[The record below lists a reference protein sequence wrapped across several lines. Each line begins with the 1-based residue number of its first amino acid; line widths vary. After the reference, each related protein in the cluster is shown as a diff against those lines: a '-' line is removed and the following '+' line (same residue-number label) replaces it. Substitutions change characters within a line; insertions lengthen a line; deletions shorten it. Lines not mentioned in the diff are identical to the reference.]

1 MKIKSELFNK
11 TKRYFSYKRPAGR
24 VEYFT
29 CLATATFII
38 FLAADSVTS
47 NSLNV
52 YSSDSMGG
60 VMRGVGRAINFPL
73 VAIPF
78 YLISIVLF
86 VTVTIRRL
94 RYLSLSLWWALLWV
108 LMLLNFL
115 PYWTFMF
122 LALLLVISN
131 EDEPI
136 FS

>member
-11 TKRYFSYKRPAGR
+11 TKRYFSYKRSAGR
-24 VEYFT
+24 VEYFVCFAIAIFMQT
-29 CLATATFII
+29 LAR
-38 FLAADSVTS
+38 DSFTN
-47 NSLNV
+47 NSLSAFS
-52 YSSDSMGG
+52 YDPTGMIRLMG
-60 VMRGVGRAINFPL
+60 AFLNFPL

>member
-1 MKIKSELFNK
+1 MAIKSELFNK
-11 TKRYFSYKRPAGR
+11 TKKYLSYRGTSNR
-24 VEYFT
+24 LEYSV
-29 CLATATFII
+29 CVATATFIL
-38 FLAADSVTS
+38 FLAVESVTS
-47 NSLNV
+47 NSLNI
-52 YSSDSMGG
+52 YSSDAMGG
-60 VMRGVGRAINFPL
+60 VMRGVGRVINFPL

-108 LMLLNFL
+108 LMLLNLL